1 MKLRA
6 KRGQSGK
13 EVSISSGPQKSI
25 PISGDKAPSGDDRFL
40 MRLFDAAS
48 DGREVVTVMESPG
61 IPQRAQRLPM
71 TADVFRQAQHLVTDV
86 IKGGISLPNRT
97 LELVFKPEIQQGLR
111 DGSFEM
117 MKTKSGETL
126 ADAVGKNGL
135 IVGKGRVVQAG
146 ELRQLAVGA
155 FQLASIAVA
164 QSHLADIERS
174 LKVLRCDLEKVLDML
189 DSEDR
194 ANLTGTID
202 YLKGIAEFLQSHQ
215 SPSEMPMQI
224 RNQVETI
231 VRGFHIWRD
240 KLDNDMCNAVDRVKK
255 QSDLDKL
262 GNQNTFIAMQGH
274 LGDAAKLSTRRE
286 LLRNMFMVLKVVT
299 IYADPMGMQFSKF
312 QLDEDLWTKRAKE
325 FNDAFYAQTNSLFT
339 KVLFASDETLG
350 LKRDY
355 LSKPQT
361 LI

>member
-1 MKLRA
+1 M
-6 KRGQSGK
+6 
-13 EVSISSGPQKSI
+13 
-25 PISGDKAPSGDDRFL
+25 
-40 MRLFDAAS
+40 
-48 DGREVVTVMESPG
+48 
-61 IPQRAQRLPM
+61 
-71 TADVFRQAQHLVTDV
+71 
-86 IKGGISLPNRT
+86 
-97 LELVFKPEIQQGLR
+97 
-111 DGSFEM
+111 
-117 MKTKSGETL
+117 
-126 ADAVGKNGL
+126 
-135 IVGKGRVVQAG
+135 
-146 ELRQLAVGA
+146 
-155 FQLASIAVA
+155 A

-355 LSKPQT
+355 LSIRNDDLLRIELEHQGR
-361 LI
+361 LVDSLALLDSNVDGFYHSDAGMRVALSFDDVGHVREAALL